1 MYRYAIRN
9 GSLQRDWKE
18 ALEVAGRLGFDGVEL
33 VVKEEAELDRLLTD
47 AGRDEVLG
55 WMRAAGAGASSLSI
69 SPFGPLTKKDLRG
82 SARARAEA
90 AEVVRR
96 SLRACKRV
104 GGAGILLPYFE
115 RERID
120 ITEQEADWL
129 GEDMKQCAPL
139 AEELQVDICLET
151 SFSSAQL
158 RRICDA
164 VGSSHVG
171 VYQDIANALHFG
183 HDPVE
188 MLKSLGARVK
198 MVHVKDTK
206 RAMLGE
212 GEVDFPGCREA
223 LREIGYAGWLVF
235 ETAPGDD
242 AVASAKKNVEFAKK
256 AFE

>member
-1 MYRYAIRN
+1 MYEYAIRN

-18 ALEVAGRLGFDGVEL
+18 ALEVAARLGFDGVEL
-33 VVKEEAELDRLLTD
+33 VVKEDAELDQLLTD
-47 AGRDEVLG
+47 AFRDEVLG

-82 SARARAEA
+82 DAKTRANA
-90 AEVVRR
+90 VDLVKK
-96 SLRACKRV
+96 SLVACKRV

-115 RERID
+115 RECID
-120 ITEQEADWL
+120 ITEQEAGWL
-129 GEDMKQCAPL
+129 VEDMKQCAAA
-139 AEELQVDICLET
+139 AEEQQVVICLET

-158 RRICDA
+158 HRICDA

-188 MLKSLGARVK
+188 MLRSLGACVK

-206 RAMLGE
+206 QAMLGE
-212 GEVDFPGCREA
+212 GEVDFSGCREA
-223 LREIGYAGWLVF
+223 LREIGYEGWLVF

-242 AVASAKKNVEFAKK
+242 AVTSAKKNLEFAKRT
-256 AFE
+256 FE